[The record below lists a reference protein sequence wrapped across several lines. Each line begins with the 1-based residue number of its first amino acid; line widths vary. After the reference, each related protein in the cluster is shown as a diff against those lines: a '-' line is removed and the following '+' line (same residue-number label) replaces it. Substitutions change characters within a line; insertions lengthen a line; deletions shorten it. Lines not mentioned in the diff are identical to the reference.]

1 MNMKDTYIVKRNKKG
16 RFTKLGYMFDDNKL
30 LKQID
35 IRYKSW
41 GYKLFWIGLVLG
53 ILVGVC
59 I

>member
-1 MNMKDTYIVKRNKKG
+1 MKDTYIVKRNKKG